1 MEHEIRSLFDL
12 SHTMAGEYLA
22 AFVYP
27 WEALDG
33 LGEFLRELSRRLPAD
48 FYEMERGVFIHGTAK
63 IARTAELHP
72 PCIICANAQLRSGA
86 YVRGS
91 VLIGE
96 RCVVGNSTELKNCI
110 LFDSVKVPHFNYVGD
125 SILGYG
131 AHLGAGAICAN
142 VRLDGGEVLVRD
154 GNFATGRKKVGA
166 FVGDLAEVGCNSV
179 LFPGATVPRFAK
191 LPPLSS
197 VRS

>member
-72 PCIICANAQLRSGA
+72 PCIICANAQL
-86 YVRGS
+86 
-91 VLIGE
+91 
-96 RCVVGNSTELKNCI
+96 
-110 LFDSVKVPHFNYVGD
+110 
-125 SILGYG
+125 
-131 AHLGAGAICAN
+131 
-142 VRLDGGEVLVRD
+142 
-154 GNFATGRKKVGA
+154 
-166 FVGDLAEVGCNSV
+166 
-179 LFPGATVPRFAK
+179 
-191 LPPLSS
+191 
-197 VRS
+197 